1 MAKTN
6 VWVKHVECVER
17 STMRLQNEDLAQE
30 LLSAC
35 NSKMKFHQLA
45 GQNLAKKSNSF
56 TVQFYHQQFGKLFAV
71 MLLILMFFFELDFIA
86 IDSRV

>member
-6 VWVKHVECVER
+6 VWVEHVECVEH

-30 LLSAC
+30 LLSTC
-35 NSKMKFHQLA
+35 NSKMKLHQLA

-56 TVQFYHQQFGKLFAV
+56 ITYQLAV
-71 MLLILMFFFELDFIA
+71 LTYQSLSSSITSHLHLQ
-86 IDSRV
+86 